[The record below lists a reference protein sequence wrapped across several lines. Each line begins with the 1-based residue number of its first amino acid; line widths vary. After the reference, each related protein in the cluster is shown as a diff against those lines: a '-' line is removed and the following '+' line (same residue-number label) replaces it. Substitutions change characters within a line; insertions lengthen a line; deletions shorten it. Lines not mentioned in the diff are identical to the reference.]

1 MTLLSIAVAFLFI
14 LTVTLVPYAQSKP
27 VMNKI
32 NVLEEKKQVWSDQKD
47 GLIQNMEIDGF
58 LEWLI
63 QLIKTIIQLI
73 FKLIEV
79 VQNLIN
85 LVNLIQ
91 NLINALQVLF
101 QLIQQLIELIQ
112 EIFSD
117 NTQLLRLE
125 INNWS
130 EPPIVHNKFG

>member
-1 MTLLSIAVAFLFI
+1 MVTLSIAVAFLFI
-14 LTVTLVPYAQSKP
+14 STVTFLPFAESKP

-32 NVLEEKKQVWSDQKD
+32 NVIEEKIQVWSDPDQKN
-47 GLIQNMEIDGF
+47 GLIQNVKIDGII
-58 LEWLI
+58 EWLI
-63 QLIKTIIQLI
+63 QLIKTIILLV

-112 EIFSD
+112 DILP
-117 NTQLLRLE
+117 T
-125 INNWS
+125 NNGYT
-130 EPPIVHNKFG
+130 ILKIKNHITN